1 MTELKNTNIIFAVIV
16 FVSAYQLI
24 VESSYA
30 HKFVKKENMELPNH
44 VIKTVESSF
53 VQLCWDECF
62 LLSKCLSVNAR
73 KVWDVLF
80 ECDLNESN
88 STNTT
93 LVSKQGTDYYEM
105 TVSLRDYSV
114 YIIKIEFDR
123 DSTIL

>member
-1 MTELKNTNIIFAVIV
+1 MIDSKNAKIIFIIIV
-16 FVSAYQLI
+16 LVSAYQPI

-30 HKFVKKENMELPNH
+30 HKFVKTENMELPNH
-44 VIKTVESSF
+44 VIKTVERSF
-53 VQLCWDECF
+53 VQFCWDECF
-62 LLSKCLSVNAR
+62 LLPKCLSVNAR